1 MSSASIPYDDEARLR
16 SLVNLEVLD
25 TAPEAEFDAL
35 VKVAAMVCG
44 VPISLLSLVDESRQW
59 FKANV
64 GLPGVNETP
73 RDVAFCAHAIHG
85 DALFEVPDATKD
97 ARFADNPLVVGHP
110 DIRFY
115 AGAPIVLSDG
125 MRMGTLCVIDRQ
137 PRVLTATQRE
147 VLVHLSAAAAKALQA
162 RVALRKVEIL
172 SELPTRHTSAGSESS
187 QRRSSENTFGSCSAL
202 NCSR

>member
-97 ARFADNPLVVGHP
+97 ARFADNPLVTGDP
-110 DIRFY
+110 TIRFY
-115 AGAPIVLSDG
+115 AGAPLS
-125 MRMGTLCVIDRQ
+125 
-137 PRVLTATQRE
+137 TALPVGSRWAPCASSTAGRA
-147 VLVHLSAAAAKALQA
+147 SGA
-162 RVALRKVEIL
+162 RSSR
-172 SELPTRHTSAGSESS
+172 AGSVSLL
-187 QRRSSENTFGSCSAL
+187 TSCSTSFA
-202 NCSR
+202 RQR